1 MSQAQ
6 SFANHCM
13 YMASVVLES
22 WHSAIAEESK
32 PLPVLTASFGP
43 AVRLHLLDAYGWQ
56 LLACNRV
63 TATPMKP
70 PHRAADVPPLANGIA
85 QSPEVTEMALL
96 ERSGWLADLQREIPP
111 GLTPQA
117 ASGFIAVSSNV
128 FDFDTARHCFA
139 ELESLMAR
147 VADAI
152 DES

>member
-1 MSQAQ
+1 VSQAQ

-22 WHSAIAEESK
+22 WRDAIAEQTK
-32 PLPVLTASFGP
+32 PSSVLTASFGP

-63 TATPMKP
+63 ISMPTKP
-70 PHRAADVPPLANGIA
+70 PHRAVDVPPLANGIA

-96 ERSGWLADLQREIPP
+96 ERSGWLADIQREIPP

-128 FDFDTARHCFA
+128 FDFDTARHCFV

>member
-1 MSQAQ
+1 VSQAQ

-22 WHSAIAEESK
+22 WRNAISEESK
-32 PLPVLTASFGP
+32 PSSVLTASFGP

-63 TATPMKP
+63 ISMPTKP
-70 PHRAADVPPLANGIA
+70 PHRAVDVPPLANGIA

-96 ERSGWLADLQREIPP
+96 ERSGWLADLQREILP
-111 GLTPQA
+111 GLTPQT

-128 FDFDTARHCFA
+128 FDFDTARHCFG

>member
-1 MSQAQ
+1 VSLAQ

-13 YMASVVLES
+13 YMASVVLQS
-22 WHSAIAEESK
+22 WHSAIAEEGK
-32 PLPVLTASFGP
+32 PLPVLTAAFGP

-63 TATPMKP
+63 TSMPTRP
-70 PHRAADVPPLANGIA
+70 PHRAVDVPTLANGIA
-85 QSPEVTEMALL
+85 QSPEVTEMAML

-111 GLTPQA
+111 GLTPA
-117 ASGFIAVSSNV
+117 ATAGFIAMSSNV
-128 FDFDTARHCFA
+128 FDFDAARHCFA

>member
-13 YMASVVLES
+13 YMASVVLEC
-22 WHSAIAEESK
+22 WHGAIAEEGK

-56 LLACNRV
+56 LLAC
-63 TATPMKP
+63 TLLTSLPAKP
-70 PHRAADVPPLANGIA
+70 PHRAVDVPPLANGIA

-117 ASGFIAVSSNV
+117 SSGFIAVSSNV

>member
-6 SFANHCM
+6 SYANHCM

-22 WHSAIAEESK
+22 WHDAIAEKDK
-32 PLPVLTASFGP
+32 PLSVLTASFGP

-56 LLACNRV
+56 LLACNRI
-63 TATPMKP
+63 TSISTKP
-70 PHRAADVPPLANGIA
+70 PHRAVDLPPPANGIA
-85 QSPEVTEMALL
+85 QSPEVAEMAML
-96 ERSGWLADLQREIPP
+96 ELSGWLADLQREIPP
-111 GLTPQA
+111 GLTTYAP
-117 ASGFIAVSSNV
+117 SGFIAVSSTE

-147 VADAI
+147 VAGAT

>member
-13 YMASVVLES
+13 YMASVVLQS
-22 WHSAIAEESK
+22 WRSAIAEEGK
-32 PLPVLTASFGP
+32 PLSVLTASFGP

-63 TATPMKP
+63 TSIPTRP
-70 PHRAADVPPLANGIA
+70 PHRAVDVPPLANGIA
-85 QSPEVTEMALL
+85 QSPEVTEMAML
-96 ERSGWLADLQREIPP
+96 ERSGWLSDLQREILP
-111 GLTPQA
+111 GLTPPA
-117 ASGFIAVSSNV
+117 GAGLIAMSSNV
-128 FDFDTARHCFA
+128 FDFDTARHCFT

>member
-13 YMASVVLES
+13 YMASVVLEG
-22 WHSAIAEESK
+22 WRNAIAEEGK
-32 PLPVLTASFGP
+32 PLSVLTASFGP

-63 TATPMKP
+63 TSIPTKP
-70 PHRAADVPPLANGIA
+70 PHRAVDVPPLASGIK
-85 QSPEVTEMALL
+85 QSPEVTEMAML
-96 ERSGWLADLQREIPP
+96 ERAGWLADLQREIPP

-117 ASGFIAVSSNV
+117 TNGFIAVSSNV

-139 ELESLMAR
+139 ELESLIVR

>member
-22 WHSAIAEESK
+22 WHSAIAEEGK

-56 LLACNRV
+56 QLACNRV
-63 TATPMKP
+63 TSTPTKP
-70 PHRAADVPPLANGIA
+70 PHRDADVLPRANGIA

-128 FDFDTARHCFA
+128 FDFDTARHCFG

>member
-22 WHSAIAEESK
+22 WRNAIAEGSK
-32 PLPVLTASFGP
+32 PLSILTASFGP

-63 TATPMKP
+63 TSIPTKP
-70 PHRAADVPPLANGIA
+70 PHRAVDVPPLANGIA

-111 GLTPQA
+111 GLTPQG
-117 ASGFIAVSSNV
+117 ASGFIAVSSNCLLYTSPSPR
-128 FDFDTARHCFA
+128 D
-139 ELESLMAR
+139 S
-147 VADAI
+147 
-152 DES
+152 

>member
-1 MSQAQ
+1 VSQAQ

-22 WHSAIAEESK
+22 WRDAIAEESK
-32 PLPVLTASFGP
+32 SLSVLTASFGP

-63 TATPMKP
+63 ISMPTKP
-70 PHRAADVPPLANGIA
+70 PHRAVDVPPLANGIA

-96 ERSGWLADLQREIPP
+96 ERSGWLADIQREIPP

-128 FDFDTARHCFA
+128 FDFDTARHCFV

>member
-1 MSQAQ
+1 M
-6 SFANHCM
+6 
-13 YMASVVLES
+13 
-22 WHSAIAEESK
+22 
-32 PLPVLTASFGP
+32 PT
-43 AVRLHLLDAYGWQ
+43 
-56 LLACNRV
+56 
-63 TATPMKP
+63 KP
-70 PHRAADVPPLANGIA
+70 PHRAVDVPPLANGIA

-111 GLTPQA
+111 GLSPQA

-128 FDFDTARHCFA
+128 FDFDTARHCFG

>member
-22 WHSAIAEESK
+22 WRNAIAEGSK
-32 PLPVLTASFGP
+32 PLSILTASFGP

-63 TATPMKP
+63 TSIPTKP
-70 PHRAADVPPLANGIA
+70 PHRAVDVPPLANGIT

-96 ERSGWLADLQREIPP
+96 ERSSWLADLQREIPP
-111 GLTPQA
+111 GLTPQG

>member
-1 MSQAQ
+1 VSQAQ

-22 WHSAIAEESK
+22 WRNAIAEESK
-32 PLPVLTASFGP
+32 PSSVLTASFGP

-63 TATPMKP
+63 ISMPTKP
-70 PHRAADVPPLANGIA
+70 PHRAVDVPPLANGIA

-111 GLTPQA
+111 GLTPQT

-128 FDFDTARHCFA
+128 FDFDTARHCFG

-152 DES
+152 EES

>member
-1 MSQAQ
+1 MSQSQ
-6 SFANHCM
+6 SYANHCM

-22 WHSAIAEESK
+22 WHRAISEEGK
-32 PLPVLTASFGP
+32 PLAVLAASFGP

-63 TATPMKP
+63 SVTPIKP
-70 PHRAADVPPLANGIA
+70 PHRAVDVPPLANGIA
-85 QSPEVTEMALL
+85 QSPEVTEMAML
-96 ERSGWLADLQREIPP
+96 EQSGWLADLQREIPP
-111 GLTPQA
+111 GLTSQA

-147 VADAI
+147 VTDAI

>member
-22 WHSAIAEESK
+22 WRNAIAADGK
-32 PLPVLTASFGP
+32 PLSVLTASFGP

-56 LLACNRV
+56 LLACNRL
-63 TATPMKP
+63 TSMPTKP
-70 PHRAADVPPLANGIA
+70 PHRAVHVPPLANGIA

-128 FDFDTARHCFA
+128 FDFDTARHCFT

>member
-13 YMASVVLES
+13 YMASVTLES
-22 WHSAIAEESK
+22 WQTAIEQESK
-32 PLPVLTASFGP
+32 PLSVLNAAFGP
-43 AVRLHLLDAYGWQ
+43 AMRLHLLDAYGWQ

-63 TATPMKP
+63 TSVPTKP
-70 PHRAADVPPLANGIA
+70 PHRAIDVPSLANGVA
-85 QSPEVTEMALL
+85 QSPGVTEMAML

-111 GLTPQA
+111 GLSPQA
-117 ASGFIAVSSNV
+117 TIGFIAVSSNS
-128 FDFDTARHCFA
+128 FDFDKARHCFV

-147 VADAI
+147 VADAV

>member
-22 WHSAIAEESK
+22 WHSAIAEEGK

-63 TATPMKP
+63 TSTPTKP

-85 QSPEVTEMALL
+85 QSPEVTEICLL
-96 ERSGWLADLQREIPP
+96 YTSDAADE
-111 GLTPQA
+111 
-117 ASGFIAVSSNV
+117 
-128 FDFDTARHCFA
+128 
-139 ELESLMAR
+139 
-147 VADAI
+147 
-152 DES
+152 

>member
-1 MSQAQ
+1 
-6 SFANHCM
+6 M

-22 WHSAIAEESK
+22 WHSAIAKEGK

-63 TATPMKP
+63 TAMPAKP
-70 PHRAADVPPLANGIA
+70 PHRAAEVPPLANGIA

-111 GLTPQA
+111 GLTQQA
-117 ASGFIAVSSNV
+117 SGGFIAVSSNV
-128 FDFDTARHCFA
+128 FDFDKARHCFA

>member
-1 MSQAQ
+1 VSQAQ

-22 WHSAIAEESK
+22 WRNAIAEESK
-32 PLPVLTASFGP
+32 PSSVLTASFGP

-63 TATPMKP
+63 ISMPTKP
-70 PHRAADVPPLANGIA
+70 PHRAVDVPPLANGIA

-111 GLTPQA
+111 GLTPQT

-128 FDFDTARHCFA
+128 FDFDTARHCFG

>member
-1 MSQAQ
+1 MSLAQ

-13 YMASVVLES
+13 YMASVVLQS
-22 WHSAIAEESK
+22 WHSAIAEEGK
-32 PLPVLTASFGP
+32 PLPVLTAAFGP

-63 TATPMKP
+63 TSMPTRP
-70 PHRAADVPPLANGIA
+70 PHRAVAVPPLANGIA
-85 QSPEVTEMALL
+85 QSPEVTEMAML

-111 GLTPQA
+111 GLTPA
-117 ASGFIAVSSNV
+117 ATAEFIAMSSNV

>member
-6 SFANHCM
+6 SFANHSM

-22 WHSAIAEESK
+22 WRSAIAEDSK
-32 PLPVLTASFGP
+32 PLSVLTASFGP

-63 TATPMKP
+63 PSIPTKP
-70 PHRAADVPPLANGIA
+70 PHRAVDTPPLATGIA
-85 QSPEVTEMALL
+85 QSPEVSEMAML

-111 GLTPQA
+111 GLAPQA
-117 ASGFIAVSSNV
+117 SRSFIAVSSNV

>member
-22 WHSAIAEESK
+22 WHSAIAEEGK
-32 PLPVLTASFGP
+32 PLSVLTASFGP

-63 TATPMKP
+63 TSMPAKP
-70 PHRAADVPPLANGIA
+70 PHRAVDVPPFANGTA
-85 QSPEVTEMALL
+85 QSPEVTEMAIL
-96 ERSGWLADLQREIPP
+96 ERSGWLAELQREIPP
-111 GLTPQA
+111 GLTSQA
-117 ASGFIAVSSNV
+117 TSGVIAVTSNV

-139 ELESLMAR
+139 ELESLMFR

>member
-13 YMASVVLES
+13 YMASVVLEG
-22 WHSAIAEESK
+22 WRNAIAEEAK
-32 PLPVLTASFGP
+32 PLSVLTASFGP

-63 TATPMKP
+63 TSMPIKP
-70 PHRAADVPPLANGIA
+70 PHRAVDVQPLAKGIA
-85 QSPEVTEMALL
+85 QSPEVTEMAML

-117 ASGFIAVSSNV
+117 TRGFIAVSSNV
-128 FDFDTARHCFA
+128 FDFNTARHCFA

>member
-1 MSQAQ
+1 
-6 SFANHCM
+6 M

-22 WHSAIAEESK
+22 WRDAIAEQTK
-32 PLPVLTASFGP
+32 PSSVLTASFGP

-63 TATPMKP
+63 ISMPTKP
-70 PHRAADVPPLANGIA
+70 PHRAVDVPPLANGIA

-117 ASGFIAVSSNV
+117 PSGFIAVSSNV

>member
-1 MSQAQ
+1 MNQAQ

-22 WHSAIAEESK
+22 WQNAIENHGK
-32 PLPVLTASFGP
+32 PLSVLTASFGP

-63 TATPMKP
+63 TAVPTKP
-70 PHRAADVPPLANGIA
+70 PHRAVDVPPLANGIA
-85 QSPEVTEMALL
+85 QSPEVTEMAML
-96 ERSGWLADLQREIPP
+96 ERSGWLSDLQREIPP
-111 GLTPQA
+111 GLTPQT
-117 ASGFIAVSSNV
+117 ASGFIAVSSNA
-128 FDFDTARHCFA
+128 FNFDTARHCFA

>member
-1 MSQAQ
+1 VSLAQ

-13 YMASVVLES
+13 YMASVVLQS
-22 WHSAIAEESK
+22 WHSAIAEEGK
-32 PLPVLTASFGP
+32 PLPVLTAAFGP

-63 TATPMKP
+63 TSMPTRP
-70 PHRAADVPPLANGIA
+70 PHRAVDVPPLANGIA
-85 QSPEVTEMALL
+85 QSPEVTEMAML

-111 GLTPQA
+111 GLTPA
-117 ASGFIAVSSNV
+117 ATAGFIAMSSNV
-128 FDFDTARHCFA
+128 FDFDAARHCFA

>member
-22 WHSAIAEESK
+22 WHNAITEEGKS
-32 PLPVLTASFGP
+32 LSVLTASFGP

-63 TATPMKP
+63 ASVPTKP
-70 PHRAADVPPLANGIA
+70 PHRAVDVPPLASGIA
-85 QSPEVTEMALL
+85 QSPEVTEMAML
-96 ERSGWLADLQREIPP
+96 ERSGWLADLQREIPT

-117 ASGFIAVSSNV
+117 ESGVIAASSNV

-152 DES
+152 EES